1 MWRVGQ
7 SFRRGVQGRFVKDP
21 QATGADFRVLLV
33 LRDTCEMHSGKAILT
48 GHPGVVKTGRFINWL
63 FQLSIC
69 VFISHDEA
77 PSCRLVSSW
86 IFHDET
92 KLSAS
97 IPNCP
102 ESTCKFRVFPF
113 SIPNGSEPHIFS
125 AGICA
130 PCSTGSHY
138 KIVGTLSLI
147 YVPIDES
154 EQ

>member
-1 MWRVGQ
+1 M
-7 SFRRGVQGRFVKDP
+7 KDP

-86 IFHDET
+86 IFQDET

-102 ESTCKFRVFPF
+102 ESTCKVRVFPF
-113 SIPNGSEPHIFS
+113 SVPNGSEPHIFS

-147 YVPIDES
+147 YVSIDES